1 MKAILKII
9 ALCGI
14 IVLTAFSCEKDKENV
29 EVSDLEPIEI
39 KKITDFGCDDCSII
53 LKPEYVN
60 NGYYMIYS
68 ENDFN
73 KYVKYVTGENIPS
86 IDFEKY
92 FLIIGVKQFTSGA
105 EILEEKAEENNIEIV
120 YYVTF
125 LKHISTVAL
134 GVGYHA
140 FLEKPIKE
148 KAVRVEIIIE
158 P

>member
-1 MKAILKII
+1 MKTIVKTLFI
-9 ALCGI
+9 CGV
-14 IVLTAFSCEKDKENV
+14 IVLMAFSCEKEMEDAG
-29 EVSDLEPIEI
+29 DLEPMEI
-39 KKITDFGCDDCSII
+39 KKITDFGCDDCYLS
-53 LKPEYVN
+53 LKPEYINDTYFV
-60 NGYYMIYS
+60 IYS
-68 ENDFN
+68 ESDFT
-73 KYVKYVTGENIPS
+73 KYVTGENIPA

-92 FLIIGVKQFTSGA
+92 FLIIGVKQFASGA
-105 EILEEKAEENNIEIV
+105 EMLEEKAEENNIEII

-125 LKHISTVAL
+125 LKHITTVAL

>member
-1 MKAILKII
+1 MKTIKKII
-9 ALCGI
+9 LLCGI
-14 IVLTAFSCEKDKENV
+14 IVLTAFSCEKEKEDAD
-29 EVSDLEPIEI
+29 DLEPIEI

-60 NGYYMIYS
+60 NGYYMIDS

-73 KYVKYVTGENIPS
+73 KYVKYATGENIPS

-92 FLIIGVKQFTSGA
+92 FLLIGTKSIEGGGSITD
-105 EILEEKAEENNIEIV
+105 EKAEENNIEIIH
-120 YYVTF
+120 TITITRDDTHIAGIT
-125 LKHISTVAL
+125 LK
-134 GVGYHA
+134 YHA